1 MYVYYL
7 PKNTRLDRNAATVV
21 ATFIQVA
28 IQLLSWG
35 LSGIGHPKYSCL
47 MFHYNIYFF
56 ITIITYLVEE
66 EPGRLYLPHAV
77 QNFQLVSVMRLLYGT
92 QICARPMW
100 GSPAIFRAQ
109 FIFFTFAF
117 WGSILFRKGQR
128 GSIRCL
134 PEAQHHW
141 DSEVPAIRWKGNF
154 FHRNNKGQLFLYII
168 PHYFVRV

>member
-7 PKNTRLDRNAATVV
+7 PKNTRLERNAATVV

-77 QNFQLVSVMRLLYGT
+77 QNFQLVSVMRLLYGS

-109 FIFFTFAF
+109 FNFLIPVHFGAQFSLGKVNGAQFVA
-117 WGSILFRKGQR
+117 FRKHNTTGTLR
-128 GSIRCL
+128 YLPLDGKVMFSI
-134 PEAQHHW
+134 ETTKVN
-141 DSEVPAIRWKGNF
+141 SF
-154 FHRNNKGQLFLYII
+154 YT
-168 PHYFVRV
+168 